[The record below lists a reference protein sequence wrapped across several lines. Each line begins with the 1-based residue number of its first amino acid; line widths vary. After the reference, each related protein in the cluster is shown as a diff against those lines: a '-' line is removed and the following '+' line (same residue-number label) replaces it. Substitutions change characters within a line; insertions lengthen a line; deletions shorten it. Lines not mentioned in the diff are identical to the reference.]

1 MADSVIHS
9 AQFHSIKYNSVFGPL
24 PQETEVAENASQ
36 SLRQGNS
43 EEQTRQSALM
53 ARKRLISAKTSDRLT
68 FSRAERSFAR
78 LLNDQW
84 GESARGKVL
93 LLCLYRQ
100 LANVKNPFYSLEKIM
115 WDYVVTRCGI
125 EPRSK
130 SQFVGKLQR
139 SA

>member
-9 AQFHSIKYNSVFGPL
+9 AQFHSIKYNSEFGPL

-36 SLRQGNS
+36 SLRQGKQDS
-43 EEQTRQSALM
+43 EEQTRQSTLM

-68 FSRAERSFAR
+68 FSGAERSFAR

-115 WDYVVTRCGI
+115 WDYVVTRSEI

-130 SQFVGKLQR
+130 S
-139 SA
+139 